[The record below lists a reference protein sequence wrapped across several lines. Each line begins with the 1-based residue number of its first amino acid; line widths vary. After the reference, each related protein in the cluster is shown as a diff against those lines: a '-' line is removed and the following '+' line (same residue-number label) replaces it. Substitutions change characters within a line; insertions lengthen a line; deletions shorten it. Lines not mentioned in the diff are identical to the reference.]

1 MGEWLNGRAAYVNE
15 LVFFINNVVI
25 AGSVTGSIYA
35 IGAIGVT
42 LVFSIMRFAHFAHA
56 DMMTFGAF
64 MVLLLTAAFPGVGGI
79 VGLPTPIV
87 MLPLAMALTAALAVG
102 IDRAFYKPLRLHG
115 VKPIVMVIASLGVT
129 LMLQGLIRLFSG
141 TGAQSLYMAGERK
154 VIHRLELPF
163 EMAARPIIITEPQI
177 ILFLLT
183 AACVVGLHLFLS
195 RSRLGKA
202 MRAMSDNPD
211 LARASGINTHTIVA
225 VTWVIAGGLAA
236 IAGTLLSLDVTFK
249 PDLSFFLLLPIFA
262 AAIVGG
268 VGHPYGAIA
277 GGFVVG
283 FAETLA
289 VFNWSVLL
297 RPIQHHFPEWLEIP
311 RNLAFVSTEYK
322 IVVPFFIL
330 VAILV
335 WRPTGIFKGKLI
347 S

>member
-1 MGEWLNGRAAYVNE
+1 M
-15 LVFFINNVVI
+15 VFFINNVII

-42 LVFSIMRFAHFAHA
+42 LIFSIMRFAHFAHA

-64 MVLLLTAAFPGVGGI
+64 MVLLLTLAFPGVGGV

-87 MLPLAMALTAALAVG
+87 MLPLAMILTAALAVG
-102 IDRAFYKPLRLHG
+102 IDKAFYKPLRAHG
-115 VKPIVMVIASLGVT
+115 VKPIVIVIGSLGVT
-129 LMLQGLIRLFSG
+129 LMLQGLIRLFAG
-141 TGAQSLYMAGERK
+141 TSAQNMYLAGERK
-154 VIHRLELPF
+154 AIYRLDVPF
-163 EMAARPIIITEPQI
+163 ELATRPIIVTEPQI
-177 ILFLLT
+177 ILFILT
-183 AACVVGLHLFLS
+183 IACVVGLHVFLN
-195 RSRLGKA
+195 RTRLGKA

-211 LARASGINTHTIVA
+211 LARASGINTNYIVS
-225 VTWVIAGGLAA
+225 VTWVIAGSLAA

-297 RPIQHHFPEWLEIP
+297 RPIAHLLPEWIEIP
-311 RNLAFVSTEYK
+311 RNLAFVGTEYK

-335 WRPTGIFKGKLI
+335 WRPTGIFKGKVI
-347 S
+347 

>member
-1 MGEWLNGRAAYVNE
+1 MNE

-25 AGSVTGSIYA
+25 AGSVTGAIYA

-42 LVFSIMRFAHFAHA
+42 LIFSIMRFAHFAHA

-64 MVLLLTAAFPGVGGI
+64 MVLVLTTAFPGIGMSIGVPTAIIMLPVAMLLTACLG
-79 VGLPTPIV
+79 
-87 MLPLAMALTAALAVG
+87 VG
-102 IDRAFYKPLRLHG
+102 IDKAFYKPLRAHG
-115 VKPIVMVIASLGVT
+115 VQPIVMVIASLGVT
-129 LMLQGLIRLFSG
+129 LILQGLIRLFAG
-141 TGAQSLYMAGERK
+141 TGGQGLYVDDRK
-154 VIHRLELPF
+154 AIFRMLPF
-163 EMAARPIIITEPQI
+163 EDVRVPIVITEPQI
-177 ILFLLT
+177 YLFVITLV
-183 AACVVGLHLFLS
+183 AVIALHLFLS

-202 MRAMSDNPD
+202 MRAMSDNPE
-211 LARASGINTHTIVA
+211 LAQASGINTNTIVA

-268 VGHPYGAIA
+268 VGHPYGAVA
-277 GGFVVG
+277 GGFVVA

-289 VFNWSVLL
+289 VFNWAVLL
-297 RPIQHHFPEWLEIP
+297 RPFRDSLPTWLELP
-311 RNLAFVSTEYK
+311 SNLAFVGTEYK

-335 WRPTGIFKGKLI
+335 WRPTGIFKGKVI
-347 S
+347 

>member
-1 MGEWLNGRAAYVNE
+1 MNE
-15 LVFFINNVVI
+15 LIFFINTVVI
-25 AGSVTGSIYA
+25 AGSVTGAIYA

-64 MVLLLTAAFPGVGGI
+64 MGLLLTTAFPSAGNAIGV
-79 VGLPTPIV
+79 PTALV
-87 MLPLAMALTAALAVG
+87 MLPLAMLLTAVLAVG
-102 IDRAFYKPLRLHG
+102 IDRVFYQPLRAHG

-129 LMLQGLIRLFSG
+129 LILQGVIRLFSG
-141 TGAQSLYMAGERK
+141 TSSQSLYVDDRK
-154 VIHRLELPF
+154 EIFRISLPI
-163 EMAARPIIITEPQI
+163 EEVRMPLVITEPQI
-177 ILFLLT
+177 YLLVIT
-183 AACVVGLHLFLS
+183 VASVIALHLFLS

-202 MRAMSDNPD
+202 MRAMSDNPA
-211 LARASGINTHTIVA
+211 LAQASGINTNLIVA
-225 VTWVIAGGLAA
+225 VTWMIAGALAA
-236 IAGTLLSLDVTFK
+236 MAGTLLAMDVVFK
-249 PDLSFFLLLPIFA
+249 PDLSFFILLPIFA

-289 VFNWSVLL
+289 VFNWHILL
-297 RPIQHHFPEWLEIP
+297 RPFMPHFPAWLEIP
-311 RNLAFVSTEYK
+311 ANLAFVSSEYK

-335 WRPTGIFKGKLI
+335 WRPTGLFKGKVI
-347 S
+347 

>member
-1 MGEWLNGRAAYVNE
+1 MNE

-25 AGSVTGSIYA
+25 AGSVTGAIYA

-64 MVLLLTAAFPGVGGI
+64 MVLVLTTAFPGIGMSIGVPTAIIMLPVAMLLTAC
-79 VGLPTPIV
+79 
-87 MLPLAMALTAALAVG
+87 LAVG
-102 IDRAFYKPLRLHG
+102 IDKAFYKPLRAHG
-115 VKPIVMVIASLGVT
+115 VQPIVMVIASLGVT
-129 LMLQGLIRLFSG
+129 LILQGLIRLFSG
-141 TGAQSLYMAGERK
+141 TGGQGLYVDDRK
-154 VIHRLELPF
+154 EIFRMLPF
-163 EMAARPIIITEPQI
+163 EGVRVPIVITEPQI
-177 ILFLLT
+177 YLFVITLV
-183 AACVVGLHLFLS
+183 AVIALHLFLS

-202 MRAMSDNPD
+202 MRAMSDNPE
-211 LARASGINTHTIVA
+211 LAQASGINTNTIVA

-268 VGHPYGAIA
+268 VGHPYGAVA
-277 GGFVVG
+277 GGFVVA

-289 VFNWSVLL
+289 VFNWAVLL
-297 RPIQHHFPEWLEIP
+297 RPFRDSLPTWLELP
-311 RNLAFVSTEYK
+311 SNLAFVGTEYK

-335 WRPTGIFKGKLI
+335 WRPTGIFKGKVI
-347 S
+347 

>member
-1 MGEWLNGRAAYVNE
+1 MNE
-15 LVFFINNVVI
+15 LVFFINNVIV

-42 LVFSIMRFAHFAHA
+42 LIFSIMRFAHFAHA

-64 MVLLLTAAFPGVGGI
+64 MVLLLTLAFPGVGSV
-79 VGLPTPIV
+79 VGLPTPVV
-87 MLPLAMALTAALAVG
+87 MLPLAIVLTALLAVG
-102 IDRAFYKPLRLHG
+102 IDKAFYKPLRAHG
-115 VKPIVMVIASLGVT
+115 VKPIVMVIGSLGVT

-141 TGAQSLYMAGERK
+141 TSTQNLYLAGERK
-154 VIHRLELPF
+154 EIYRLALPF
-163 EMAARPIIITEPQI
+163 EGVRAPVVITEPQI
-177 ILFLLT
+177 ILFVIT
-183 AACVVGLHLFLS
+183 IAAVVGLHLFLN
-195 RSRLGKA
+195 RTRLGKA

-211 LARASGINTHTIVA
+211 LARASGINTNSIVA

-289 VFNWSVLL
+289 VFNWAVLL
-297 RPIQHHFPEWLEIP
+297 RPFRDSLPEWLAQAG
-311 RNLAFVSTEYK
+311 NLAFVGTEYK

-335 WRPTGIFKGKLI
+335 WRPTGIFKGKVI
-347 S
+347 

>member
-1 MGEWLNGRAAYVNE
+1 MNE
-15 LVFFINNVVI
+15 LVFFINNVIV
-25 AGSVTGSIYA
+25 AGSVSGSIYA

-42 LVFSIMRFAHFAHA
+42 LIFSIMRFAHFAHA
-56 DMMTFGAF
+56 DMMTFGTF
-64 MVLLLTAAFPGVGGI
+64 MVLLLTLAFPGVGAV

-87 MLPLAMALTAALAVG
+87 MLPLAIVLTALLAVG
-102 IDRAFYKPLRLHG
+102 IDKTFYKPLRAHG

-141 TGAQSLYMAGERK
+141 TGAQNLYLAGERK
-154 VIHRLELPF
+154 EIYRLEMPF
-163 EMAARPIIITEPQI
+163 ELASRPVIVTEPQI
-177 ILFLLT
+177 ILFVLT
-183 AACVVGLHLFLS
+183 IVCVVGLHLFLN
-195 RSRLGKA
+195 RTRLGKA

-211 LARASGINTHTIVA
+211 LARASGINTNHIVA

-236 IAGTLLSLDVTFK
+236 IAGTLLALDVTFK

-289 VFNWSVLL
+289 VFNWAVLL
-297 RPIQHHFPEWLEIP
+297 RPFRDSLPEWLAQAG
-311 RNLAFVSTEYK
+311 NLAFVGTEYK

-335 WRPTGIFKGKLI
+335 WRPTGIFKGKVI
-347 S
+347 

>member
-1 MGEWLNGRAAYVNE
+1 MNE

-25 AGSVTGSIYA
+25 AGSVTGAIYA

-56 DMMTFGAF
+56 DIMTFGAF
-64 MVLLLTAAFPGVGGI
+64 MVLVLTTAFPSVGMSIGV
-79 VGLPTPIV
+79 PTALV
-87 MLPLAMALTAALAVG
+87 MLPVAMVITACLAVG
-102 IDRAFYKPLRLHG
+102 IDKAFYKPLRAHG

-129 LMLQGLIRLFSG
+129 LILQGMIRLFSG
-141 TGAQSLYMAGERK
+141 TGGQGLYVDDRK
-154 VIHRLELPF
+154 AIFRMLPF
-163 EMAARPIIITEPQI
+163 ENVRVPIVITEPQI
-177 ILFLLT
+177 YLFAITLV
-183 AACVVGLHLFLS
+183 AVIALHLFLS

-202 MRAMSDNPD
+202 MRAMSDNPE
-211 LARASGINTHTIVA
+211 LAQASGINTNTIVA

-268 VGHPYGAIA
+268 VGHPFGAVA
-277 GGFVVG
+277 GGFVVA

-289 VFNWSVLL
+289 VFNWGVFL
-297 RPIQHHFPEWLEIP
+297 RPFRDSLPTWLELP
-311 RNLAFVSTEYK
+311 SNLAFVGTEYK

-330 VAILV
+330 VAILI
-335 WRPTGIFKGKLI
+335 WRPTGIFKGKVI
-347 S
+347 

>member
-1 MGEWLNGRAAYVNE
+1 MNE

-25 AGSVTGSIYA
+25 AGSVTGAIYA

-42 LVFSIMRFAHFAHA
+42 LIFSIMRFAHFAHA

-64 MVLLLTAAFPGVGGI
+64 MVLVLTTAFPGIGMSIGVPTALIMLPVAMLLTAC
-79 VGLPTPIV
+79 
-87 MLPLAMALTAALAVG
+87 LAVG
-102 IDRAFYKPLRLHG
+102 IDKAFYKPLRAHG

-129 LMLQGLIRLFSG
+129 LILQGLIRLFSG
-141 TGAQSLYMAGERK
+141 TGGQGLYVDDRK
-154 VIHRLELPF
+154 AIFRMLPF
-163 EMAARPIIITEPQI
+163 ENVRVPIVITEPQI
-177 ILFLLT
+177 YLFVITLV
-183 AACVVGLHLFLS
+183 AVIALHLFLS

-202 MRAMSDNPD
+202 MRAMSDNPE
-211 LARASGINTHTIVA
+211 LAQASGINTNTIVA

-268 VGHPYGAIA
+268 VGHPYGAVA
-277 GGFVVG
+277 GGFVVA

-289 VFNWSVLL
+289 VFNWAVLL
-297 RPIQHHFPEWLEIP
+297 RPFRDSLPTWLELP
-311 RNLAFVSTEYK
+311 SNLAFVGTEYK

-335 WRPTGIFKGKLI
+335 WRPTGIFKGKVI
-347 S
+347 

>member
-1 MGEWLNGRAAYVNE
+1 MNE

-25 AGSVTGSIYA
+25 AGSVAGSIYA
-35 IGAIGVT
+35 IGAVGVT
-42 LVFSIMRFAHFAHA
+42 LIFSIMRFAHFAHG

-64 MVLLLTAAFPGVGGI
+64 MVLLLTTLFPQAGAALGV
-79 VGLPTPIV
+79 PTPLI
-87 MLPLAMALTAALAVG
+87 MLPLAMALTALLAVG
-102 IDRAFYKPLRLHG
+102 IDRTFYKPLRAHG

-129 LMLQGLIRLFSG
+129 LMLQGLIRLFAG
-141 TGAQSLYMAGERK
+141 TGGESLYVDDRK
-154 VIHRLELPF
+154 EIFRIPLPI
-163 EMAARPIIITEPQI
+163 EGVRVPVVITEPQLY
-177 ILFLLT
+177 LFALT
-183 AACVVGLHLFLS
+183 LMSVVALHFFLS

-211 LARASGINTHTIVA
+211 LARASGINTNTIVA
-225 VTWVIAGGLAA
+225 VTWVLAGGLAA

-289 VFNWSVLL
+289 VFNWGILL
-297 RPIQHHFPEWLEIP
+297 RPFRDSLPEWLSLP
-311 RNLAFVSTEYK
+311 GNLAFVGTEYK

-335 WRPTGIFKGKLI
+335 WRPTGIFKGKVI
-347 S
+347 

>member
-1 MGEWLNGRAAYVNE
+1 MNE

-35 IGAIGVT
+35 IGAVGVT
-42 LVFSIMRFAHFAHA
+42 LIFSIMRFAHFAHG

-64 MVLLLTAAFPGVGGI
+64 MVLLLSTAFPGAGDAFGVPAAL
-79 VGLPTPIV
+79 VLLPV
-87 MLPLAMALTAALAVG
+87 AMALTALLAVG
-102 IDRAFYKPLRLHG
+102 IDRAFYKPLRAHG
-115 VKPIVMVIASLGVT
+115 VKPIVLVIGSLGVT

-141 TGAQSLYMAGERK
+141 TGGQSLYVDDRK
-154 VIHRLELPF
+154 EIFRLALPF
-163 EMAARPIIITEPQI
+163 ENVRVPVVITEPQLY
-177 ILFLLT
+177 LFVITVL
-183 AACVVGLHLFLS
+183 AVVGLHFFLT

-211 LARASGINTHTIVA
+211 LAQASGINTNTIVA

-268 VGHPYGAIA
+268 VGHPFGAVA

-289 VFNWSVLL
+289 VFNWSVML
-297 RPIQHHFPEWLEIP
+297 RPFRDSLPEWLTQGG
-311 RNLAFVSTEYK
+311 NLAFVGTEYK

-330 VAILV
+330 VVILV
-335 WRPTGIFKGKLI
+335 WRPTGIFKGKVI
-347 S
+347 